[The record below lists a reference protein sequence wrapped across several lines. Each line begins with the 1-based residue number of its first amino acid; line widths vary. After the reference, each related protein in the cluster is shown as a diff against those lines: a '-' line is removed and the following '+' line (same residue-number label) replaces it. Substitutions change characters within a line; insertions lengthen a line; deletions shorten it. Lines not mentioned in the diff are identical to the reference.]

1 MNAGPRPLW
10 GSVLAF
16 DVHADQQSDPN
27 VPLLHLA
34 VAVMD
39 AVRRRSWGR
48 RALWP
53 LTSAIEP
60 IGTAICLS
68 PVTNW
73 LAGQTY
79 SRKLVNSSSS

>member
-16 DVHADQQSDPN
+16 DVQADQQSDPN

-60 IGTAICLS
+60 IGTAIRLS

-79 SRKLVNSSSS
+79 SMKPVNSSSS